1 MEGWVTLHR
10 KFLQWEW
17 FDKPEMV
24 QLFIWLLLNAN
35 YADKKWQGTV
45 IKRGQLLTTTPKI
58 MEALRLTERQTR
70 TCISRLKSTG
80 EVSVKTTNKYS
91 IITICNYDRY
101 QVDNFS
107 NDGQND
113 GQSVTQAT
121 DKRRTNDGRL
131 YDICTVTNNKT
142 IKQLNNNISLCNDIL
157 DARACEDKERD
168 IIFKIFF
175 LKNFEKPAYEVD
187 RFYNHYEAQGWER
200 GNGQKIRNRIAAA
213 KAWEQE
219 DKTKKRF
226 PEPFVNAIREV
237 CEKLSDDDATKVM
250 RAIIRIE
257 IDATSM
263 RLLLNAPIHEL
274 IEGVDPNIIPRH
286 VGRQVFYA
294 VKRTN

>member
-1 MEGWVTLHR
+1 MEGWITLHR
-10 KFLQWEW
+10 KFLTWEW

-35 YADKKWQGTV
+35 YADKKWQGQV
-45 IKRGQLLTTTPKI
+45 IKRGQILTTTPKI

-80 EVSVKTTNKYS
+80 EVSVKTTNRFT

-101 QVDNFS
+101 QNDNLAS
-107 NDGQND
+107 DGQND
-113 GQSVTQAT
+113 GQNVTQAT
-121 DKRRTNDGRL
+121 DKRRTSDGRL

-175 LKNFEKPAYEVD
+175 LKNFEKPAYEVE

-226 PEPFVNAIREV
+226 PEPIIKGISEICANMSE
-237 CEKLSDDDATKVM
+237 EDATKVM
-250 RAIIRIE
+250 RSIVRVE
-257 IDATSM
+257 IDATRV
-263 RLLLNAPIHEL
+263 RLILNAPVHEI
-274 IEGVDPNIIPRH
+274 IEQHNSASLQRYT
-286 VGRQVFYA
+286 GRELMYSVI
-294 VKRTN
+294 RTN

>member
-1 MEGWVTLHR
+1 MEGWITLHR
-10 KFLQWEW
+10 KFLSWEW

-35 YADKKWQGTV
+35 YADTKWQGKV
-45 IKRGQLLTTTPKI
+45 IKRGQILTTTPKI
-58 MEALRLTERQTR
+58 MEALRLTEQQAR
-70 TCISRLKSTG
+70 TCIGRLKSTG
-80 EVSVKTTNKYS
+80 EITCKSTNKYT

-101 QVDNFS
+101 QDVNFE
-107 NDGQND
+107 NNGQNN
-113 GQSVTQAT
+113 GQANTPAT
-121 DKRRTNDGRL
+121 DKQRTNNGPYNDTL
-131 YDICTVTNNKT
+131 NVYKQINNNNNNN
-142 IKQLNNNISLCNDIL
+142 NNNISLCTVG
-157 DARACEDKERD
+157 AHTREDKERD
-168 IIFKIFF
+168 SIFKIFF

-257 IDATSM
+257 IDATRM

>member
-1 MEGWVTLHR
+1 MEGWITLHR
-10 KFLQWEW
+10 KFLTWEW

-35 YADKKWQGTV
+35 YADKKWQGQV
-45 IKRGQLLTTTPKI
+45 IKRGQILTTTPKI

-80 EVSVKTTNKYS
+80 EVSVKTTNRFT

-101 QVDNFS
+101 QNDNLA

-113 GQSVTQAT
+113 RQNVTQAT
-121 DKRRTNDGRL
+121 DNRRTSDGLYNDIL
-131 YDICTVTNNKT
+131 NVSKQINNNN
-142 IKQLNNNISLCNDIL
+142 NNNISVCVNS
-157 DARACEDKERD
+157 AHTREDKERD
-168 IIFKIFF
+168 LIFQIFF
-175 LKNFEKPAYEVD
+175 FKNFINPAAEVE

-226 PEPFVNAIREV
+226 PDPFVQAICEV
-237 CEKLSDDDATKVM
+237 CEGLNPEEATSVM
-250 RAIIRIE
+250 RSIVRIE
-257 IDATSM
+257 IDAEIVS
-263 RLLLNAPIHEL
+263 LILNKDVHKIIEKNAAPL
-274 IEGVDPNIIPRH
+274 KAYFGRNFQYKIIRKNK
-286 VGRQVFYA
+286 A
-294 VKRTN
+294 V

>member
-1 MEGWVTLHR
+1 MEGWITLHR
-10 KFLQWEW
+10 KFLTWEW

-35 YADKKWQGTV
+35 YTDKKWQGQV
-45 IKRGQLLTTTPKI
+45 IKRGQILTTTPKI

-80 EVSVKTTNKYS
+80 EVSVKTTNRFT

-101 QVDNFS
+101 QNDNLAS
-107 NDGQND
+107 DGQND
-113 GQSVTQAT
+113 GQNVTQAT
-121 DKRRTNDGRL
+121 DKRRTNDGH
-131 YDICTVTNNKT
+131 NNNNNIT
-142 IKQLNNNISLCNDIL
+142 IKQLNNNISVYNS
-157 DARACEDKERD
+157 AHTRENKERD

-257 IDATSM
+257 IDATRM
-263 RLLLNAPIHEL
+263 RLFLNAPIHEL
-274 IEGVDPNIIPRH
+274 IEGVDPYIISRH

-294 VKRTN
+294 IKRTN